1 MRGLNVS
8 DRVLGAI
15 SALLAIF
22 YIWQA
27 TLIEESFMSDPV
39 GPKTFPIIIGTV
51 LAIASVVI
59 FLMPDAEPEWPRFG
73 RLLEVIVTIAV
84 LVAYTYL
91 LPSAGFVI
99 STMLASAFI
108 AWRLGATLV
117 QSGFAGISI
126 SIGIYAV
133 FHLALGLTLAKGPL
147 GF

>member
-1 MRGLNVS
+1 MS

-39 GPKTFPIIIGTV
+39 GPKTFPIIIGVV
-51 LAIASVVI
+51 LGIASIVI
-59 FLMPDAEPEWPRFG
+59 FLMPDREPEWPQLG
-73 RLLEVIVTIAV
+73 RLFELAVTIAV

-91 LPSAGFVI
+91 LPVAGFVI
-99 STMLASAFI
+99 STIFASAFI
-108 AWRLGATLV
+108 AWRLGARPL
-117 QSGFAGISI
+117 QSGIAGIAI
-126 SIGIYAV
+126 SLGIYAV

-147 GF
+147 GI